1 MQVFTDWIK
10 KTPHELITEAEE
22 EIKSGLLARQRS
34 IKKYIVGFR
43 KYLQDKG
50 LAEYTVKSYLTGVK
64 IFYNTF
70 DIEIPKLPRAGN
82 RARARPLEKHN
93 GNSN

>member
-1 MQVFTDWIK
+1 
-10 KTPHELITEAEE
+10 LLTEAEE
-22 EIKSGLLARQRS
+22 EIKSGLLARQRN